1 MASVLKK
8 IKRNQEDNLFY
19 KLLKEDAKFAPRGRV
34 RRRLMAFNAAVA
46 KAVEAGLRA
55 LQ

>member
-8 IKRNQEDNLFY
+8 ITRNQEDKLFY
-19 KLLKEDAKFAPRGRV
+19 KLLKEDYKWTKRGTV

-46 KAVEAGLRA
+46 NAVEAGLRA

>member
-1 MASVLKK
+1 MGSVLKK
-8 IKRNQEDNLFY
+8 IKRNQEDNQFY
-19 KLLKEDAKFAPRGRV
+19 TLLKEDYKWTRRGTV

-46 KAVEAGLRA
+46 DAVCEGLRT